1 MLCIGYAKRG
11 RGGLTAIL
19 SQAGTPPHPN
29 LLPAGGEKEQR
40 AARTKKWRGAVGM
53 HCRVVIPGRAIG
65 REPGIHSHSAAGFC
79 LAICCN
85 CRGYG
90 FRLSLRSAG
99 MTRECNAS
107 RGRSP
112 HAGGEGAAS
121 GAIGEMARRMKKR
134 RKGKSSRRGLFW
146 KRRTPDEE
154 RAEREIAFAAIKRL
168 YAESL
173 PLWRVCKRGFCRR
186 HKRCAAEGAACVPR
200 AWKLMPPDVQERAYE
215 EVTRGGPRRLPPATR
230 LEQDLR
236 RYPPTNFVLRN

>member
-1 MLCIGYAKRG
+1 MRREDDL
-11 RGGLTAIL
+11 
-19 SQAGTPPHPN
+19 
-29 LLPAGGEKEQR
+29 
-40 AARTKKWRGAVGM
+40 RTR
-53 HCRVVIPGRAIG
+53 
-65 REPGIHSHSAAGFC
+65 
-79 LAICCN
+79 
-85 CRGYG
+85 
-90 FRLSLRSAG
+90 
-99 MTRECNAS
+99 
-107 RGRSP
+107 
-112 HAGGEGAAS
+112 GEGTAS

-168 YAESL
+168 YAKSL